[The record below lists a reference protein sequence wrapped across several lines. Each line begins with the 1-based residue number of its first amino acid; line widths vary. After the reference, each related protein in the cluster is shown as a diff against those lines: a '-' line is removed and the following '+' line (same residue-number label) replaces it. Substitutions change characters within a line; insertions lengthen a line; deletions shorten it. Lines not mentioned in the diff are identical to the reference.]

1 MKYLHAHTVS
11 SHDKRYA
18 YATGRV
24 RALEMRLLGKQR
36 LERMAEARDLDEALR
51 LLSDT
56 EYAIHFDEI
65 EDTGYRGC
73 LKNEERR
80 ILDLVDGLTL
90 DPDVSDILR
99 LKYDFHNLKVALRE
113 QFAGRDLGHLY
124 MDLARYEPAALGA
137 ALKAESVDLL
147 PEPLIGA
154 ATEALAAYSRSQ
166 DPAEVDL
173 AVDNAMFGVFLE
185 RARAS
190 GALYIEAIVRTWID
204 LADIRT
210 FMRARYLELESRAL
224 PDMLIA
230 GGFIKPADL
239 LETFTSPLDEVL
251 QRFEFSPYKAILEI
265 GGAGLERQDSFAPL
279 EREMDNYVISFLRL
293 SRYFTFGLEV
303 VLAYA
308 LLKENEIKMLRLVLA
323 AKERNMPP
331 DAIKER
337 IADVE

>member
-11 SHDKRYA
+11 SHDQRYA

-36 LERMAEARDLDEALR
+36 LERMAEARDLGEALR

-56 EYAIHFDEI
+56 EYSVHFDEI
-65 EDTGYRGC
+65 EDIGYQGC

-80 ILDLVDGLTL
+80 ILGLVDGLTL

-99 LKYDFHNLKVALRE
+99 LKYDFHNLKVAMRE
-113 QFAGRDLGHLY
+113 HLSGRDLGALY
-124 MDLARYEPAALGA
+124 VDLARYEPGMLRA
-137 ALKAESVDLL
+137 ALKADSVDLV
-147 PEPLIGA
+147 PEPLVDA
-154 ATEALAAYSRSQ
+154 AENALEAYSKSQ

-173 AVDNAMFGVFLE
+173 AVDKAMFALFLE
-185 RARAS
+185 RARTS
-190 GALYIEAIVRTWID
+190 GAVYIEAIVRTWID

-210 FMRARYLELESRAL
+210 FMRARYLEMESRVL
-224 PDMLIA
+224 PGMLIP
-230 GGFIKPADL
+230 GGFIRLSDL
-239 LETFTSPLDEVL
+239 TETFTLPLDEVL
-251 QRFEFSPYKAILEI
+251 QRFEFSPYRQILDI

-279 EREMDNYVISFLRL
+279 EREMDNYLISFLQL

-308 LLKENEIKMLRLVLA
+308 LLKENEVKMLRLILA
-323 AKERNMPP
+323 AKERSMPP
-331 DAIKER
+331 VAIKER